1 MAVSDDLLAGNV
13 INVGDAT
20 LRNAGGA
27 CMASCQY
34 AWHNGRGSW
43 KAVQGRHGTD
53 GASKRVSKSVGWT
66 VGGGIDYAVT
76 NNWSIFAEYRY
87 TNFGTISAHGL
98 AAVGFATF
106 PGLTS
111 AALNSNRTINQNQVQ
126 VGFSYRFDMGGPV
139 PVVAKY

>member
-27 CMASCQY
+27 YMASCQY

-66 VGGGIDYAVT
+66 VGGARRFKSKKPRCPMPTSHAQNHENLESDLHGGGKRLFFEVP
-76 NNWSIFAEYRY
+76 Y
-87 TNFGTISAHGL
+87 T
-98 AAVGFATF
+98 V
-106 PGLTS
+106 
-111 AALNSNRTINQNQVQ
+111 
-126 VGFSYRFDMGGPV
+126 
-139 PVVAKY
+139 